1 MGWSCCN
8 GGSQFTEYMAMMNL
22 SAIIGYQL
30 APVFAENYN
39 YQANFSNASVLET
52 LVFLAA
58 LFIDSEVT
66 DRKSRC

>member
-1 MGWSCCN
+1 
-8 GGSQFTEYMAMMNL
+8 MMNL

>member
-1 MGWSCCN
+1 
-8 GGSQFTEYMAMMNL
+8 MAMMNL

-58 LFIDSEVT
+58 IFIDLEKA
-66 DRKSRC
+66 DRTLSNFV